1 MVLIVDK
8 KNAPEK
14 TGVKLKY
21 DENNSFSFSR
31 NKLKNTIT
39 IEIKKKTFYTF
50 FIIRKI
56 FVKTSKH

>member
-21 DENNSFSFSR
+21 DENNSFSFSK

-39 IEIKKKTFYTF
+39 IEIKKKL
-50 FIIRKI
+50 FILSLLYEK
-56 FVKTSKH
+56 FL